1 MIAQFRSAVTL
12 VALFT
17 LLVGIAYPMAMTGL
31 AGVLFP
37 YQAAGSLVERDGR
50 IVGSTLIGQPFA
62 GQGYLHPRPS
72 AAGSGYDASASGGSN
87 LGPTSARLQQRMAAD
102 TAMLQARY
110 GAGPLPADAATAS
123 ASGLDPHVS
132 PAYARMQVARIAEAR
147 GMDPSRVL
155 RLIDAMTDGRTFGFL
170 GEPRVNVLSVNLAL
184 DEMAAGRDGG

>member
-1 MIAQFRSAVTL
+1 MIAQLRSAVTL

-31 AGVLFP
+31 AGALFP

-147 GMDPSRVL
+147 GMEPSRVL
-155 RLIDAMTDGRTFGFL
+155 RLIDAMTDGRTLGIL